1 MNRSPSGRRLCAVAN
16 GLLSAGLLSAS
27 LPAMAQ
33 TTVNNVCM
41 DDLAPFGLT
50 CSANDISIANAT
62 NITILDDGCLFP
74 GDTVDFEATF
84 TVEVTAKEKFDIGLY
99 FARDGDVNGDG
110 ALSGLCSI
118 STLPISPDP
127 PWLDLDHLVG
137 GVQDTCG
144 DIRKPDHSPLFPQIT
159 LTDVVCADQDGDGF
173 LNLPNCTSWR
183 QSGSNGLCTSPLQAF
198 PGAPSKC
205 NCDPGFNVPIPVPP
219 ATLEVVKTA
228 SPTSVSEPEGTVTF
242 TVSVTNTGTDPNN
255 DVMLNSLV
263 DTVYGDIT
271 TPGHDG
277 ITSTTCAVPQTLV
290 SGVPYECTFT
300 ATVAGNVGA
309 ETDVVTASGEDEN
322 GNTVTGQD
330 DATVTITDV
339 LPLIEVQKSAA
350 PDQVPESGA
359 DVTFTVSVTNQ
370 SASTD
375 PVTIDS
381 LMDDTYGD
389 LDGQGDCEVP
399 QIILPGA
406 TYTCSFTRFVSGSP
420 GTSETDTVTATG
432 SDDEGN
438 SVSDSDSATVDINN
452 VPSMITLTKTAAP
465 TAVPEGVGGLV
476 VFTYTITNTS
486 AVDTVTI
493 DTLTDSVYGN
503 VAALPPPPGGV
514 SCTMPQTLLPGASF
528 TCQIQ
533 AQVQGDAAD
542 VNGVT
547 NTATAAGFDD
557 DGNPLSDTDDA
568 TVNFTN
574 VPPSATLT
582 KTAKSAIVTYE
593 VVVSNTSSAEEL
605 FLTSLVDD
613 SFGNVTQTGAV
624 ISRTTCSVPQT
635 LAIGATYT
643 CEFDAL
649 VTSSP
654 HTDEVTGQVNDNDG
668 SATLQVSDTATVTF
682 N

>member
-1 MNRSPSGRRLCAVAN
+1 
-16 GLLSAGLLSAS
+16 
-27 LPAMAQ
+27 MAQ

-118 STLPISPDP
+118 STMPISPDP
-127 PWLDLDHLVG
+127 PWLDLDGLVG

-144 DIRKPDHSPLFPQIT
+144 DIRKPDHNPLFPQIT

-205 NCDPGFNVPIPVPP
+205 NCDSGFNVPIPVPP

-255 DVMLNSLV
+255 DVMLSSLV

-277 ITSTTCAVPQTLV
+277 ITSTTCDVPQTLV
-290 SGVPYECTFT
+290 PGVPYECTFT
-300 ATVAGNVGA
+300 ATVAGNAGS

-330 DATVTITDV
+330 EETVTITDV
-339 LPLIEVQKSAA
+339 LPLIEVQKTAD
-350 PDQVPESGA
+350 PTQVPESGA
-359 DVTFTVSVTNQ
+359 PVTFTVSVTNQ

-381 LMDDTYGD
+381 LVDDTYGD
-389 LDGQGDCEVP
+389 LDGLGTCSVP
-399 QIILPGA
+399 QLIPPGG
-406 TYTCSFTRFVSGSP
+406 TYTCAFTEVVSGSP
-420 GTSETDTVTATG
+420 GTSETNTVTATG

-452 VPSMITLTKTAAP
+452 VPSMITLTKTADP
-465 TAVPEGVGGLV
+465 TSVPEGVDGIV
-476 VFTYTITNTS
+476 VYTYTITNTS
-486 AVDTVTI
+486 AADTVTI
-493 DTLTDSVYGN
+493 NTLTDNVYGN
-503 VAALPPPPGGV
+503 VVTLPPPSGGIQ
-514 SCTMPQTLLPGASF
+514 CAMPQILAPGASY

-533 AQVQGDAAD
+533 VPVQGDAAD
-542 VNGVT
+542 VDGLT
-547 NTATAAGFDD
+547 NTATATGVDD

-574 VPPSATLT
+574 VAPSATLT
-582 KTAKSAIVTYE
+582 KTAVRAIVTYE

-605 FLTSLVDD
+605 FLNSLVDNT
-613 SFGNVTQTGAV
+613 FGNVTQTGAV

-635 LAIGATYT
+635 LAIQGTPGDTYT

-654 HTDEVTGQVNDNDG
+654 HTDTVTGQVNDNDG
-668 SATLQVSDTATVTF
+668 SATLSVSDTATVTF